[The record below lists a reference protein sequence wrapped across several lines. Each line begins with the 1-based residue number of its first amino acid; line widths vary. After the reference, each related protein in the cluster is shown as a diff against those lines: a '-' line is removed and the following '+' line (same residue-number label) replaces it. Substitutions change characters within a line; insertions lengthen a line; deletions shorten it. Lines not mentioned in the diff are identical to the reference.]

1 MGEGKTAQGVLPV
14 WSAAQQLEFGVRC
27 RHPRCYL
34 DSLTR
39 VGKSVTTESK
49 KSPSPAL
56 TRAIYSEGMGMLGK

>member
-34 DSLTR
+34 GSLKR
-39 VGKSVTTESK
+39 VGKSVTTES
-49 KSPSPAL
+49 
-56 TRAIYSEGMGMLGK
+56 